1 MHSCMDVPPTDV
13 FLCQYVRV
21 SIQAEV
27 MAVLIRDLLNDKEV
41 WKTVAHL
48 ILSLSEHRRHV
59 AQISVLIISFSR
71 VLSRLI

>member
-13 FLCQYVRV
+13 CICQCVRV
-21 SIQAEV
+21 YIQAEV

-41 WKTVAHL
+41 WKMVAHL
-48 ILSLSEHRRHV
+48 ILSLSEYRRHV